1 MNVFKNLRERMGELW
16 WYSLWLFVAQRL
28 GDAINFVVGVWIV
41 PRYVPMEELG
51 AVLPLVNIVSVI
63 GFPLAIVSIPF
74 LKFIAVFREKGELG
88 KAKSLIRDTFVAT
101 AAFSFVSVLIA
112 YFVLPRFFAD
122 LRIENGSLS
131 LLLILVAIASSV
143 QGLFVNAASGLKLF
157 SATVWLSALAAPFR
171 LVAMLVFMPFR
182 PLSGYMVG
190 QGAAPA
196 VGILGSLLAV
206 RKFLVSPVPYA
217 RYWKEYGGA
226 IWRYTW
232 PLAIMAVASIS
243 SSNLDAL
250 AVRCKLDEFE
260 SAGYYLITRF
270 SDIALY
276 LGAAFTAFL
285 LPILAGKGGDDDASR
300 KLTAETALASL
311 FGGIAV
317 VVALSLF
324 GERLLS
330 VSAEWSPY
338 VSFSRL
344 MALFSVNA
352 TLLAVASAITM
363 AFIARG
369 RFAFLWYAL
378 PIMLAKSV
386 YVYKRATTLDDIVF
400 AFLVAQALTVFALV
414 VHMFAFGRREC
425 DFRDRRIAIVVH
437 FHYPELVGEL
447 VRSIRNAVE
456 VADCEV
462 FATASNPQALA
473 EAERRMREAGIR
485 ADCRLIENRGYDVGP
500 FFEVLNRIDLSAFDY
515 VVKLHTKRD
524 LLGVVNC
531 LPLMGA
537 SWRKKL
543 LRFVSSPHRFAAALS
558 LMECDS
564 SIGAIGH
571 GNLVLGVAYD
581 YSGID
586 WRKVEAALLTLGLK
600 HPCLRKGNFIAGTMF
615 LVRASALKALVGKV
629 DMSAFPPM
637 SGREDDTSP
646 AHVYER
652 VLGLAIEAQGMT
664 VRRYMTTWWF
674 WPLMSLGHTV
684 QRFAAKTGVHLF
696 GLLKWFY
703 GIMWQK

>member
-1 MNVFKNLRERMGELW
+1 MSVFKSLRGRIGELW

-74 LKFIAVFREKGELG
+74 LKFIAVFREKNELG

-112 YFVLPRFFAD
+112 YFVLPRFFVD

-196 VGILGSLLAV
+196 VGIFGSLLAV
-206 RKFLVSPVPYA
+206 RKFLVSPIPYV

-232 PLAIMAVASIS
+232 PLAIMAVVSIS

-250 AVRCKLDEFE
+250 AVRCNLGEFE

-285 LPILAGKGGDDDASR
+285 LPILAGKGGDDDESR

-311 FGGIAV
+311 LGGIAV
-317 VVALSLF
+317 VAALSLF
-324 GERLLS
+324 GERLLNA
-330 VSAEWSPY
+330 SAEWSPY
-338 VSFSRL
+338 VSLSRL

-378 PIMLAKSV
+378 PIMLTKSV
-386 YVYKRATTLDDIVF
+386 YVYKCATTLDDIVI

-414 VHMFAFGRREC
+414 VHMFAFGRC
-425 DFRDRRIAIVVH
+425 KPDFRNQRVAIIVH

-447 VRSIRNAVE
+447 VRSVKNVTE

-462 FATASNPQALA
+462 FATASNSQALV
-473 EAERRMREAGIR
+473 EAERWMHEAGIH

-515 VVKLHTKRD
+515 VVKLHTKRN
-524 LLGVVNC
+524 LFGIVNC

-543 LRFVSSPHRFAAALS
+543 LRFVSSPRLIATALS
-558 LMECDS
+558 EMERDS
-564 SIGAIGH
+564 TIGMIGH
-571 GNLVLGVAYD
+571 GNIVLRVADD

-586 WRKVEAALLTLGLK
+586 WRKVEAALSSLGLK
-600 HPCLRKGNFIAGTMF
+600 HPCLRKGGFVAGTMF
-615 LVRASALKALVGKV
+615 LARASALAMFSGKV
-629 DMSAFPPM
+629 DLNTFPLMSV
-637 SGREDDTSP
+637 REDDTSP

-652 VLGLAIEAQGMT
+652 VLGLAVEAQGMS

-674 WPLMSLGHTV
+674 WPLMSLGRAV
-684 QRFAAKTGVHLF
+684 QRLAAKTDVHPL
-696 GLLKWFY
+696 GLVKWFY
-703 GIMWQK
+703 GIMWRK

>member
-1 MNVFKNLRERMGELW
+1 MSALNNLRERLGELW

-112 YFVLPRFFAD
+112 YFVLPKFFED

-190 QGAAPA
+190 QCASPA

-206 RKFLVSPVPYA
+206 RKFLVSPIPYA

-232 PLAIMAVASIS
+232 PLAIMAVVSIS

-250 AVRCKLDEFE
+250 AVRCNLDEFE

-285 LPILAGKGGDDDASR
+285 LPMLAGKGGDDGESR
-300 KLTAETALASL
+300 KLTAETAIASL

-324 GERLLS
+324 GERLLNA
-330 VSAEWSPY
+330 SAEWSPY
-338 VSFSRL
+338 VSLSRL

-352 TLLAVASAITM
+352 TLIAVASAITM

-386 YVYKRATTLDDIVF
+386 YVYKRAATLDDIVF

-414 VHMFAFGRREC
+414 VHMFAFGRRKR
-425 DFRDRRIAIVVH
+425 DFRNRRVAIVVH
-437 FHYPELVGEL
+437 FHYSELVGEL
-447 VRSIRNAVE
+447 VRAIGNVVE

-473 EAERRMREAGIR
+473 EAERRMREAGIL

-500 FFEVLNRIDLSAFDY
+500 FFEVLNRIDLSTFDY
-515 VVKLHTKRD
+515 VVKLHTKRNV
-524 LLGVVNC
+524 LGIVNC

-537 SWRKKL
+537 SWRRKL
-543 LRFVSSPHRFAAALS
+543 LRFVSSPRLIAAALRE
-558 LMECDS
+558 MERDS
-564 SIGAIGH
+564 TIGMIGH
-571 GNLVLGVAYD
+571 GNIVLKVAND
-581 YSGID
+581 YSGMD
-586 WRKVEAALLTLGLK
+586 WRKVEASLSSLGLR
-600 HPCLRKGNFIAGTMF
+600 HPCLREGSFVAGTMF
-615 LVRASALKALVGKV
+615 LARASAFAVFVGKV
-629 DMSAFPPM
+629 DLNTFPPM
-637 SGREDDTSP
+637 NAREDDTSP

-674 WPLMSLGHTV
+674 WPLMSLGRAV
-684 QRFAAKTGVHLF
+684 QRLAAKIDVHPL
-696 GLLKWFY
+696 GLVKWFY
-703 GIMWQK
+703 GIMWRK